1 MQQSPRQHLGYDLP
15 KRPKTTPGRPAPGQP
30 APSQLALFAEDGSLV
45 RIRPERNEWRFYRLD
60 IWPDLFGR
68 ALLVRHWGRIGTQGR
83 RRLDPHPDPGAA
95 INALADLLRAK
106 RRRGYRDRAS

>member
-1 MQQSPRQHLGYDLP
+1 M
-15 KRPKTTPGRPAPGQP
+15 
-30 APSQLALFAEDGSLV
+30 
-45 RIRPERNEWRFYRLD
+45 D

-95 INALADLLRAK
+95 INALANLLRAK
-106 RRRGYRDRAS
+106 LRRGYRDRSE